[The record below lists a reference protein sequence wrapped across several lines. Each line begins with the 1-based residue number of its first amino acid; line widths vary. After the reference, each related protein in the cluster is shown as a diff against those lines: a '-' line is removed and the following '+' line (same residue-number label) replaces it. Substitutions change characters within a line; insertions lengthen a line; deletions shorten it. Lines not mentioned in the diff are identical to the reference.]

1 MNKLHYKNIAITF
14 LIATIWCIYIF
25 FDYYGDRSFLPGL
38 TLMFDFFSS
47 VIFTLG
53 ISTLNV
59 ILRFTRFRQK
69 NTKEFK
75 NNFIYIFSGFSNI
88 ILALIYFIYLTI
100 SHNIKEFFSF
110 ENSAIFFIL
119 TNLII
124 GGIIIIDNYFSSF
137 KKKQTRC

>member
-1 MNKLHYKNIAITF
+1 MTKLHHKNTAITF
-14 LIATIWCIYIF
+14 LISTIWCVYIF
-25 FDYYGDRSFLPGL
+25 FDFYGDKSFLPGL

-47 VIFTLG
+47 VIFTIG
-53 ISTLNV
+53 IATLNV

-75 NNFIYIFSGFSNI
+75 DNFFYIFSGFSNI
-88 ILALIYFIYLTI
+88 ILAIIYFIYLTI

-110 ENSAIFFIL
+110 ENNEIFFIM

-124 GGIIIIDNYFSSF
+124 GGIIIIDIYFSSF
-137 KKKQTRC
+137 KKTQTSC

>member
-1 MNKLHYKNIAITF
+1 MNKLHHKNIAITF

-47 VIFTLG
+47 VIFTIG

-75 NNFIYIFSGFSNI
+75 NNFFYIFSGFSNI
-88 ILALIYFIYLTI
+88 ILAVIYFIYLTI

-124 GGIIIIDNYFSSF
+124 GGIIIIDIYFSSF